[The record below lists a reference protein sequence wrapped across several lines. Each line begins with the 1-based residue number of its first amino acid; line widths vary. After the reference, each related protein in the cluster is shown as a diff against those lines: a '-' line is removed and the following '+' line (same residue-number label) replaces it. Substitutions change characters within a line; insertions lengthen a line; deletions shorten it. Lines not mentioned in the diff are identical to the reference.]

1 MPAKRR
7 STDERATGANV
18 SDDLYEEID
27 DEPFDEDE
35 YEDEDEDETPK
46 TKRSSRALSAMSAG
60 EVGQRHIA
68 ALTGKQSEGVTQ
80 VQPAEDG
87 WVVQVEVVEDRRVPS
102 SGDILALYE
111 AEMDMEGNLLS
122 YRRLRRYRRGRGD
135 SSEAS

>member
-1 MPAKRR
+1 VPAKRR
-7 STDERATGANV
+7 STDGRATGANV

-35 YEDEDEDETPK
+35 YEDEDEEETPR
-46 TKRSSRALSAMSAG
+46 TRRSRRLTAMSAG

-87 WVVQVEVVEDRRVPS
+87 WLVQVEVVEDRRVPS

-111 AEMDMEGNLLS
+111 AELDEEGDLLS